1 LAFDHGF
8 YDAAKRVLLSA
19 ERYNPIISLITWSIG
34 QMVQHLAMAKMQKE
48 CD

>member
-8 YDAAKRVLLSA
+8 YDAAKRLLLLA
-19 ERYNPIISLITWSIG
+19 ERYNPVISLITSSIG
-34 QMVQHLAMAKMQKE
+34 QMVHHLGMAKMQKE